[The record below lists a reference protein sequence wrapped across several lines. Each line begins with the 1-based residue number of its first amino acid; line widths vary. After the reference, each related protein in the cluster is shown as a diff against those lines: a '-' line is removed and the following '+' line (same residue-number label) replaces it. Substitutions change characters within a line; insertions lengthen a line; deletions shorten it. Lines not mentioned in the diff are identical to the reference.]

1 MIEVQEAAN
10 TPKLAQGDYSAL
22 FDALKKFAGDAHAA
36 VSGNAIKAIDALA
49 KGLRAGFKDHA
60 KQAVPVLFL
69 KFKEKR
75 ILEDI
80 FSCLESIMM
89 CIEIADI
96 IEFLP

>member
-10 TPKLAQGDYSAL
+10 TPKLAPGDYSGL

-36 VSGNAIKAIDALA
+36 VSQNAIKAIAALA

-60 KQAVPVLFL
+60 KQSVPVLFG

-75 ILEDI
+75 IVEDI
-80 FSCLESIMM
+80 LQCLENIMM
-89 CIEIADI
+89 CVELADL